1 MKENRLL
8 FTNALIVLPT
18 ETINGSLA
26 VEDGKITGIF
36 ESGTE
41 LPGFTEVDVHGK
53 ALMPGAID
61 THVHMWDP
69 SPLNYR
75 EDWACGSQCAA
86 SGGITTIIDMPL
98 SVPPVVDK
106 EGFQLKLDV
115 AQKESCVDFAFWGG
129 LTPNCV
135 QNMEEL
141 NRLGCVAYKGFMSF
155 ANPDY
160 PQVTDGYL
168 VQGMRKAA
176 TFNGLIGVHA
186 ENAEVADFGSK
197 EMSAIHCK
205 DFAMHDDAR
214 PWWVEQEAISRAVLF
229 ARETG
234 ARLYICHMTIAQ
246 GAAFLKQAKFEGV
259 NVSVE
264 TCPHYLLFD
273 KTILR
278 ERGAYAK
285 CNPPFRSR
293 ENVEKLWSY
302 ILDGTIDTLGSDH
315 GPYRDDEKVQA
326 GDFWKEY
333 SGFGGFDAMLAAMLT
348 EGYHRRGLSLSRLSC
363 LTATNVEMVGNSFS
377 IEYCN
382 INVDGARDAV
392 DDLAKKGVTVNLTYN
407 ASADSSQVDEQIN
420 ILNQA
425 LAKQPNA
432 ILIAACD
439 SGALDEQMITARDAG
454 IPVIA
459 YDITFD
465 NAPEGSLT
473 ATSASDSILAAGQ
486 AADELL
492 KNETVVEKIKA
503 ATPENPAVFSVIAPD
518 AIMTVHRDR
527 TSGFANRMYELCQ
540 EWQPG
545 AVAITGNDAFAKD
558 SEKDPAVI
566 IRTDIAASRADED
579 IRNLAQSVVSDSSV
593 LAIFCVNEASATG
606 ILSAT
611 SDGLDLDRTNGKY
624 KDLIVIGFDSGS
636 TLNNAVRSGYF
647 YGAVAQDPYTM
658 GYEAMMMAVNV
669 LQGGEASDIVI
680 PAVWFDASNMDDP
693 EISRILYD

>member
-1 MKENRLL
+1 MEHED
-8 FTNALIVLPT
+8 LIV
-18 ETINGSLA
+18 SM
-26 VEDGKITGIF
+26 KGIQKSF
-36 ESGTE
+36 G
-41 LPGFTEVDVHGK
+41 GVH
-53 ALMPGAID
+53 AL
-61 THVHMWDP
+61 
-69 SPLNYR
+69 
-75 EDWACGSQCAA
+75 
-86 SGGITTIIDMPL
+86 
-98 SVPPVVDK
+98 
-106 EGFQLKLDV
+106 
-115 AQKESCVDFAFWGG
+115 
-129 LTPNCV
+129 
-135 QNMEEL
+135 
-141 NRLGCVAYKGFMSF
+141 
-155 ANPDY
+155 
-160 PQVTDGYL
+160 TDGEL
-168 VQGMRKAA
+168 TLRKGEVL
-176 TFNGLIGVHA
+176 GLIGENGAGKSTLMKILSGVYQADAGVMAVSLVACGNSESTPAADSTTETAKPATA
-186 ENAEVADFGSK
+186 ENSD
-197 EMSAIHCK
+197 
-205 DFAMHDDAR
+205 
-214 PWWVEQEAISRAVLF
+214 
-229 ARETG
+229 T
-234 ARLYICHMTIAQ
+234 
-246 GAAFLKQAKFEGV
+246 
-259 NVSVE
+259 
-264 TCPHYLLFD
+264 FD
-273 KTILR
+273 
-278 ERGAYAK
+278 
-285 CNPPFRSR
+285 
-293 ENVEKLWSY
+293 
-302 ILDGTIDTLGSDH
+302 
-315 GPYRDDEKVQA
+315 
-326 GDFWKEY
+326 
-333 SGFGGFDAMLAAMLT
+333 
-348 EGYHRRGLSLSRLSC
+348 
-363 LTATNVEMVGNSFS
+363 VEMVGNSFS

-658 GYEAMMMAVNV
+658 GYEAMMMAINV

>member
-18 ETINGSLA
+18 ETIKGSLA

-333 SGFGGFDAMLAAMLT
+333 SGFGGFD
-348 EGYHRRGLSLSRLSC
+348 
-363 LTATNVEMVGNSFS
+363 
-377 IEYCN
+377 
-382 INVDGARDAV
+382 
-392 DDLAKKGVTVNLTYN
+392 
-407 ASADSSQVDEQIN
+407 
-420 ILNQA
+420 
-425 LAKQPNA
+425 
-432 ILIAACD
+432 
-439 SGALDEQMITARDAG
+439 
-454 IPVIA
+454 
-459 YDITFD
+459 DITFD

-658 GYEAMMMAVNV
+658 GYEAMMMAINV

>member
-1 MKENRLL
+1 MKKNLL
-8 FTNALIVLPT
+8 SGLLAGVMAVSLVACGNSESTPAADSTT
-18 ETINGSLA
+18 ETA
-26 VEDGKITGIF
+26 K
-36 ESGTE
+36 
-41 LPGFTEVDVHGK
+41 P
-53 ALMPGAID
+53 
-61 THVHMWDP
+61 
-69 SPLNYR
+69 
-75 EDWACGSQCAA
+75 
-86 SGGITTIIDMPL
+86 
-98 SVPPVVDK
+98 
-106 EGFQLKLDV
+106 
-115 AQKESCVDFAFWGG
+115 
-129 LTPNCV
+129 
-135 QNMEEL
+135 
-141 NRLGCVAYKGFMSF
+141 
-155 ANPDY
+155 
-160 PQVTDGYL
+160 
-168 VQGMRKAA
+168 A
-176 TFNGLIGVHA
+176 TA
-186 ENAEVADFGSK
+186 ENSD
-197 EMSAIHCK
+197 
-205 DFAMHDDAR
+205 
-214 PWWVEQEAISRAVLF
+214 
-229 ARETG
+229 T
-234 ARLYICHMTIAQ
+234 
-246 GAAFLKQAKFEGV
+246 
-259 NVSVE
+259 
-264 TCPHYLLFD
+264 FD
-273 KTILR
+273 
-278 ERGAYAK
+278 
-285 CNPPFRSR
+285 
-293 ENVEKLWSY
+293 
-302 ILDGTIDTLGSDH
+302 
-315 GPYRDDEKVQA
+315 
-326 GDFWKEY
+326 
-333 SGFGGFDAMLAAMLT
+333 
-348 EGYHRRGLSLSRLSC
+348 
-363 LTATNVEMVGNSFS
+363 VEMVGNSFS

-492 KNETVVEKIKA
+492 KNETVVENIKA

-658 GYEAMMMAVNV
+658 GYEAMMMAINV

>member
-234 ARLYICHMTIAQ
+234 ASGMEMNAIAAVVIGGTSLSGGSGTMLGTIIGVFIMAVLKNGLMTIGIQQQWQVFFTGLAVLL
-246 GAAFLKQAKFEGV
+246 AVMLDIYRSVKLK
-259 NVSVE
+259 
-264 TCPHYLLFD
+264 
-273 KTILR
+273 
-278 ERGAYAK
+278 
-285 CNPPFRSR
+285 RS
-293 ENVEKLWSY
+293 
-302 ILDGTIDTLGSDH
+302 
-315 GPYRDDEKVQA
+315 
-326 GDFWKEY
+326 
-333 SGFGGFDAMLAAMLT
+333 
-348 EGYHRRGLSLSRLSC
+348 
-363 LTATNVEMVGNSFS
+363 
-377 IEYCN
+377 
-382 INVDGARDAV
+382 
-392 DDLAKKGVTVNLTYN
+392 
-407 ASADSSQVDEQIN
+407 
-420 ILNQA
+420 
-425 LAKQPNA
+425 
-432 ILIAACD
+432 
-439 SGALDEQMITARDAG
+439 
-454 IPVIA
+454 
-459 YDITFD
+459 
-465 NAPEGSLT
+465 
-473 ATSASDSILAAGQ
+473 
-486 AADELL
+486 
-492 KNETVVEKIKA
+492 
-503 ATPENPAVFSVIAPD
+503 
-518 AIMTVHRDR
+518 
-527 TSGFANRMYELCQ
+527 
-540 EWQPG
+540 
-545 AVAITGNDAFAKD
+545 
-558 SEKDPAVI
+558 
-566 IRTDIAASRADED
+566 
-579 IRNLAQSVVSDSSV
+579 
-593 LAIFCVNEASATG
+593 
-606 ILSAT
+606 
-611 SDGLDLDRTNGKY
+611 
-624 KDLIVIGFDSGS
+624 
-636 TLNNAVRSGYF
+636 
-647 YGAVAQDPYTM
+647 
-658 GYEAMMMAVNV
+658 
-669 LQGGEASDIVI
+669 
-680 PAVWFDASNMDDP
+680 
-693 EISRILYD
+693 

>member
-1 MKENRLL
+1 MKKNLL
-8 FTNALIVLPT
+8 SGLLAGVMAVSLVACGNSESTPAADSTT
-18 ETINGSLA
+18 ETA
-26 VEDGKITGIF
+26 K
-36 ESGTE
+36 
-41 LPGFTEVDVHGK
+41 P
-53 ALMPGAID
+53 
-61 THVHMWDP
+61 
-69 SPLNYR
+69 
-75 EDWACGSQCAA
+75 
-86 SGGITTIIDMPL
+86 
-98 SVPPVVDK
+98 
-106 EGFQLKLDV
+106 
-115 AQKESCVDFAFWGG
+115 
-129 LTPNCV
+129 
-135 QNMEEL
+135 
-141 NRLGCVAYKGFMSF
+141 
-155 ANPDY
+155 
-160 PQVTDGYL
+160 
-168 VQGMRKAA
+168 A
-176 TFNGLIGVHA
+176 TA
-186 ENAEVADFGSK
+186 ENSD
-197 EMSAIHCK
+197 
-205 DFAMHDDAR
+205 
-214 PWWVEQEAISRAVLF
+214 
-229 ARETG
+229 T
-234 ARLYICHMTIAQ
+234 
-246 GAAFLKQAKFEGV
+246 
-259 NVSVE
+259 
-264 TCPHYLLFD
+264 FD
-273 KTILR
+273 
-278 ERGAYAK
+278 
-285 CNPPFRSR
+285 
-293 ENVEKLWSY
+293 
-302 ILDGTIDTLGSDH
+302 
-315 GPYRDDEKVQA
+315 
-326 GDFWKEY
+326 
-333 SGFGGFDAMLAAMLT
+333 
-348 EGYHRRGLSLSRLSC
+348 
-363 LTATNVEMVGNSFS
+363 VEMVGNSFS

-658 GYEAMMMAVNV
+658 GYEAMMMAIN
-669 LQGGEASDIVI
+669 LSLIHI
-680 PAVWFDASNMDDP
+680 
-693 EISRILYD
+693 

>member
-234 ARLYICHMTIAQ
+234 ARLYMNCARNGSRAPLPSPATMLL
-246 GAAFLKQAKFEGV
+246 LK
-259 NVSVE
+259 
-264 TCPHYLLFD
+264 T
-273 KTILR
+273 
-278 ERGAYAK
+278 
-285 CNPPFRSR
+285 
-293 ENVEKLWSY
+293 
-302 ILDGTIDTLGSDH
+302 
-315 GPYRDDEKVQA
+315 
-326 GDFWKEY
+326 
-333 SGFGGFDAMLAAMLT
+333 
-348 EGYHRRGLSLSRLSC
+348 
-363 LTATNVEMVGNSFS
+363 
-377 IEYCN
+377 
-382 INVDGARDAV
+382 
-392 DDLAKKGVTVNLTYN
+392 AKK
-407 ASADSSQVDEQIN
+407 
-420 ILNQA
+420 IL
-425 LAKQPNA
+425 L
-432 ILIAACD
+432 
-439 SGALDEQMITARDAG
+439 
-454 IPVIA
+454 
-459 YDITFD
+459 
-465 NAPEGSLT
+465 
-473 ATSASDSILAAGQ
+473 
-486 AADELL
+486 
-492 KNETVVEKIKA
+492 
-503 ATPENPAVFSVIAPD
+503 
-518 AIMTVHRDR
+518 
-527 TSGFANRMYELCQ
+527 
-540 EWQPG
+540 
-545 AVAITGNDAFAKD
+545 
-558 SEKDPAVI
+558 
-566 IRTDIAASRADED
+566 
-579 IRNLAQSVVSDSSV
+579 
-593 LAIFCVNEASATG
+593 
-606 ILSAT
+606 
-611 SDGLDLDRTNGKY
+611 
-624 KDLIVIGFDSGS
+624 
-636 TLNNAVRSGYF
+636 
-647 YGAVAQDPYTM
+647 
-658 GYEAMMMAVNV
+658 
-669 LQGGEASDIVI
+669 
-680 PAVWFDASNMDDP
+680 
-693 EISRILYD
+693 